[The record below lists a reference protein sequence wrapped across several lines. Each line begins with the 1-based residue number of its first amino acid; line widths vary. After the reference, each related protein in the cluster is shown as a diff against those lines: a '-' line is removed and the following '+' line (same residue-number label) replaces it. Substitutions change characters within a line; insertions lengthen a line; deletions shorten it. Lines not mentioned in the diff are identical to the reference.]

1 MDEERVDLEHY
12 IMMLKR
18 KLYVFLSFF
27 ILSIAYSLIY
37 YYRTPEIY
45 RTTSSIFVV
54 KRSFNLF
61 SPYSFQVVGE
71 KDMVDHT
78 LLLKSNMVINLVG
91 QTFKED
97 ELKKSG
103 FESRDEAYKRLVWDY
118 ANERV
123 IIEPFRNSSII
134 KISVIEENPYRAY
147 YFANYIAECYREF
160 DLENQRRQVS
170 SLKDFTRTQL
180 KKMEH
185 ILKESEERLK
195 EYKKNHKTFDISQET
210 REVIDKLT
218 TFEAEYQKLYI
229 EYVGIEERIKSID
242 SSLTLEQKK
251 FIETKWVSLLPIV
264 EELGRNLS
272 ELETQLS
279 NMIIQGYSEDDPK
292 VLSIKNRIKN
302 TQLEIREKVD
312 ELFQSK
318 DISDPLGNI
327 REMLKNSIFLKIDLA
342 VNQAKSNAYKKIIDD
357 YQKKLTFIP
366 ERELELARI
375 QREANAN
382 EKIYMMLLEKAEEA
396 SITEASEIGNILI
409 LDPAPLNLSPLKNV
423 KIRRIIFY
431 IFIGF
436 SLGIV
441 FAILAD
447 YLDISVKSEEDV
459 NFILKVPI
467 YGLIPRVQNNTKE
480 DVAIEHKKSL
490 ISEPFRTLR
499 TNIILSNTEETKSI
513 LITSIREEEGKS
525 FVASNLAVSFSIAEK
540 KVVIVDGD
548 LRKPVIHRFFNVDKE
563 PGLSDY
569 LGGNIKEIPITKKG
583 KISVITSGSH
593 TPNPTELLDSKKMKD
608 LITSL
613 KKDFEI
619 VIFDSPPIFTVAD
632 SMILSNLLDKTIL
645 VVKHS
650 STPKILLQRLRMFM
664 NNKSIKIDGY
674 VLNFVNLSRG
684 YRYYYYYRDYYTK
697 K

>member
-18 KLYVFLSFF
+18 KFFVFFIFFFLS
-27 ILSIAYSLIY
+27 LLYSIIY
-37 YYRTPEIY
+37 YIRTPEIY

-61 SPYSFQVVGE
+61 SPYSFQGLGE

-78 LLLKSNMVINLVG
+78 LLLKSNMVIKMVSEA
-91 QTFKED
+91 FKEN
-97 ELKKSG
+97 ELRESG
-103 FESRDEAYKRLVWDY
+103 FESNKDAYRRLLWAY
-118 ANERV
+118 GNERV
-123 IIEPFRNSSII
+123 LIEPFRNSSII
-134 KISVIEENPYRAY
+134 KITVTEENPYRAY
-147 YFANYIAECYREF
+147 YFANYIAQCYREF

-170 SLKDFTRTQL
+170 SLKEFTKSQL
-180 KKMEH
+180 VKMEQV
-185 ILKESEERLK
+185 LKESEERLK
-195 EYKKNHKTFDISQET
+195 DYKRTHKTFDISQET
-210 REVIDKLT
+210 KEIIDKLT
-218 TFEAEYQKLYI
+218 TFEAEYQNLYI
-229 EYVGIEERIKSID
+229 ERVGIEEKIKTID

-264 EELGRNLS
+264 EELGKNLS

-292 VLSIKNRIKN
+292 VLSLKNRINN
-302 TQLEIREKVD
+302 TQIEMRQKVE

-327 REMLKNSIFLKIDLA
+327 REMLKNSLFLKIDLA
-342 VNQAKSNAYKKIIDD
+342 VNLAKSSAYKNIIDD
-357 YQKKLTFIP
+357 YQKKLALIP

-396 SITEASEIGNILI
+396 SITEASEIGNILV
-409 LDPAPLNLSPLKNV
+409 LDPAPLNLSPLKGV
-423 KIRRIIFY
+423 KVRRIIFY
-431 IFIGF
+431 LFIGI

-447 YLDISVKSEEDV
+447 YLDISVKSEEEV
-459 NFILKVPI
+459 NFILKVPL
-467 YGLIPRVQNNTKE
+467 YGLIPRVQNNSKE
-480 DVAIEHKKSL
+480 DIISEHKKSL

-499 TNIILSNTEETKSI
+499 TNIVLSDAEEKKSI

-525 FVASNLAVSFSIAEK
+525 FVASNLAVSFSLAEK
-540 KVVIVDGD
+540 KTVIIDAD
-548 LRKPVIHRFFNVDKE
+548 LRKPVIHRFFQIEKE

-569 LGGNIKEIPITKKG
+569 LSGNIKELPITKKG
-583 KISVITSGSH
+583 KISIITSGTH
-593 TPNPTELLDSKKMKD
+593 TPNPTELLESKKMKD
-608 LITSL
+608 LINNL
-613 KKDFEI
+613 KKEFDVII
-619 VIFDSPPIFTVAD
+619 VDSPPIFTVAD
-632 SMILSNLLDKTIL
+632 SMILSSLLDKTIL

-650 STPKILLQRLRMFM
+650 STPKILLQRLKMFM
-664 NNKSIKIDGY
+664 NNRSIKIDGY